1 MISDEQFGP
10 VIIVSAGGTL
20 IEILT
25 DRVALLPPVDTH
37 RARRA
42 LDRLRM
48 RPLLDGVRGAKP
60 ADIDA
65 LVDVIV
71 RFSELA
77 ADGAGLFETMDVN
90 PVIVGHTGAV
100 AVDALIKTR

>member
-1 MISDEQFGP
+1 
-10 VIIVSAGGTL
+10 
-20 IEILT
+20 
-25 DRVALLPPVDTH
+25 
-37 RARRA
+37 
-42 LDRLRM
+42 M
-48 RPLLDGVRGAKP
+48 RPLLEGVRGAKP

-77 ADGAGLFETMDVN
+77 ADGAGLIETMDVN